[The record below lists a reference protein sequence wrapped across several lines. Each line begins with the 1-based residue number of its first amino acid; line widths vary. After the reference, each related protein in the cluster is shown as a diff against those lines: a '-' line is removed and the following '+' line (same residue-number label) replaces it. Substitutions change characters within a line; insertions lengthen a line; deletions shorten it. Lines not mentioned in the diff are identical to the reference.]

1 MHMRLNA
8 LFTKIRKQNK
18 IKETKEKDLSEMGKY
33 TWATPTFIL
42 IYLANTIDSKAP
54 KPVYGDNPAKP
65 IEMLPP
71 SEEVS
76 CKLVSWAT
84 FK

>member
-1 MHMRLNA
+1 
-8 LFTKIRKQNK
+8 
-18 IKETKEKDLSEMGKY
+18 MGKY
-33 TWATPTFIL
+33 SWATPTFIL
-42 IYLANTIDSKAP
+42 IYLANTIDTKAP